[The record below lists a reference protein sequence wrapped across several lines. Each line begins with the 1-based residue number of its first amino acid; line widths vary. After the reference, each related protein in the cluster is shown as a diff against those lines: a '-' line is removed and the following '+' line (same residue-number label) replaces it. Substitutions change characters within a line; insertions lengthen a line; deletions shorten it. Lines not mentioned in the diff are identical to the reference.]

1 MKRKKKTKECKVK
14 YVEDLDTGIEV
25 SCAEIKM
32 IYKVYGRTNR
42 GYQLLATKNNK
53 QQAIDYAKNLNFEVY
68 DSGLVIEH
76 NKETNTDF
84 PIDLERR

>member
-1 MKRKKKTKECKVK
+1 MKRKKKTKECKVT

-32 IYKVYGRTNR
+32 IYKVYGRANR
-42 GYQLLATKNNK
+42 GYQLLVTKNNK

>member
-1 MKRKKKTKECKVK
+1 MERKKKTKECKVK

-53 QQAIDYAKNLNFEVY
+53 QQAIDYAKNLNQEIY
-68 DSGLVIEH
+68 DSTLVIEY

-84 PIDLERR
+84 PIGLEER